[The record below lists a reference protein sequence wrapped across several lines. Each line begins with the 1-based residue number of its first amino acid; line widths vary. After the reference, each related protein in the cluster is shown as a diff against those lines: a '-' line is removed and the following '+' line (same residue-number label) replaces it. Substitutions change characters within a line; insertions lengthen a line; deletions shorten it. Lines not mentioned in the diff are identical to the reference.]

1 MLETRS
7 GIWKRYLLGAL
18 VIVAASISAT
28 AVAAFHEVDKVVNA
42 FKHNPKL
49 NLDNYLAQADTG
61 KPQTLLLIGSDKR
74 APGAVDYQGGS
85 ARSDTLMLVRLDPS
99 KRATTLLSIPR
110 DLKVHIPGHGTAKIN
125 EAYTDGGA
133 KLTLQTIKQVTG
145 LTVNHVIT
153 IDFGGFRGAI
163 DALGCV
169 FADVD
174 RTYYNETQ
182 NYAHINIQPGYQKI
196 CGQDALDYVRYR
208 HDDNDIIRA
217 ARQQDFLRQV
227 KAQVGITKLIDQR
240 DQLIKIF
247 GRVTQ
252 SDIGSENAVLRL
264 LNLVIASASHPISEV
279 HFEAKLGPSFVTA
292 GPKKIHKIAQEFLSV
307 SPANPAGAPPGGGGG
322 QPNPGGGGGGGGGD
336 GLVDASGTGKQIAL
350 RLVEQGLHGLQAVYP
365 RRLTPGAQFIAPPR
379 NYEIIN
385 RQNRHFPAFR
395 IVISK
400 GKIGE
405 YYGIQGT
412 TWTDPPILRSP
423 STIEKHD
430 GVRYMIFRD
439 ANRVRL
445 IGWRTGG
452 GTYWI
457 SNTLSE
463 TLSEQQMM
471 AIARST
477 KPL

>member
-18 VIVAASISAT
+18 VIVAASVSAT

-42 FKHNPKL
+42 FKHNPTL
-49 NLDNYLAQADTG
+49 NLNRYLAQADTG

-74 APGAVDYQGGS
+74 NHKAIDYQGGS

-99 KRATTLLSIPR
+99 KRATALMSIPR
-110 DLKVHIPGHGTAKIN
+110 DLKVHIPGHGVAKIN
-125 EAYTDGGA
+125 EAYSDGGA
-133 KLTLQTIKQVTG
+133 KLTLQTIKNVTG

-153 IDFGGFRGAI
+153 IDFRGFRDAI

-182 NYAHINIQPGYQKI
+182 NYAHINIKPGYQKI
-196 CGQDALDYVRYR
+196 CGPDALDYVRYR

-227 KAQVGITKLIDQR
+227 KSQVGVAKLIDQR
-240 DQLIKIF
+240 DRLIKIF
-247 GRVTQ
+247 GDVTQ
-252 SDIGSENAVLRL
+252 SDIGSTNAVLRL
-264 LNLVIASASHPISEV
+264 LNLIIASASHPLSEV
-279 HFEAKLGPSFVTA
+279 HFDAKLGPSYVTA
-292 GPKKIHKIAQEFLSV
+292 GPKKIHKLAQQFLGINQ
-307 SPANPAGAPPGGGGG
+307 PGQGGGGPGAPPKQGGGGG
-322 QPNPGGGGGGGGGD
+322 NNGGD
-336 GLVDASGTGKQIAL
+336 GLVDASGTGKLIGL
-350 RLVEQGLHGLQAVYP
+350 RLVEQGLRGLQVMYP

-379 NYEIIN
+379 DYSVIN
-385 RQNRHFPAFR
+385 RQNRSFHAFR
-395 IVISK
+395 IVISE
-400 GKIGE
+400 GHQGE

-412 TWTDPPILRSP
+412 SWNDPPIIRSP
-423 STIEKHD
+423 SSSEEHD
-430 GVRYMIFRD
+430 GQRYMIFRD
-439 ANRVRL
+439 GPRVRL
-445 IGWRTGG
+445 IAWHAAGAL
-452 GTYWI
+452 YWI

-463 TLSEQQMM
+463 SLSQQQMID
-471 AIARST
+471 IARST